1 MATPRRRVP
10 VVALCFAALAFEG
23 YDLVSYGSVLPQLL
37 ASDDWHIGPE
47 MAGLIG
53 TLTVIGMLIGSL
65 LSGGL
70 ADYVGRRVL
79 TASSCAWFSVW
90 MIGCALAP
98 NGQMLGVARFCVGLG
113 IGAFVPLIAALAV
126 EASPSGKGNRNSAIA
141 WAGYPVGGVV
151 AALIGYVALEPLG
164 ARFLFA
170 LGSLPLVTL
179 VPLMMW
185 GMPELDNRR
194 QARQRK
200 NARPARVPRPEAHGA
215 GHASGPLLLFIDGAW
230 VRTCIFGLMSACGL
244 MLTYGLNTWLPEL
257 MRANGYDLGPALMF
271 LVVLNLGAAVVPPIL
286 GWRAD
291 ANGPRLVIT
300 CVFLAASVSLLAL
313 IATLPLLLLYALVF
327 VAGAGTLGA
336 QLLLPGFVATE
347 YSTASRVAALSWI
360 SCAGRIGALGGPTLI
375 GFLIAADGDPQSSFF
390 VFAGFGVLGAI
401 LAVLLPGRRNGSG
414 RTGVDGPG
422 ESELG
427 APKITT
433 SAADVH
439 SL

>member
-1 MATPRRRVP
+1 MPTPRRRVP
-10 VVALCFAALAFEG
+10 VVALCFIALAFEG
-23 YDLVSYGSVLPQLL
+23 YDLVAYGSVLPQLL
-37 ASDDWHIGPE
+37 ASDGWDIGPE

-65 LSGGL
+65 LSGGA

-98 NGQMLGVARFCVGLG
+98 NGQVLGFARFCVGLG

-126 EASPSGKGNRNSAIA
+126 EAAPSGKGNRNSAIA
-141 WAGYPVGGVV
+141 WAGYPVGGVI
-151 AALIGYVALEPLG
+151 AALVGYVALEPLG

-170 LGSLPLVTL
+170 LGSIPLMTL
-179 VPLMMW
+179 VPLMVW
-185 GMPELDNRR
+185 GMPELDDPQRSRR
-194 QARQRK
+194 RE
-200 NARPARVPRPEAHGA
+200 NARTTRARRRETQNA
-215 GHASGPLLLFIDGAW
+215 GHVSGPPLLFVDGAW

-257 MRANGYDLGPALMF
+257 MRANGYDLGPALLF
-271 LVVLNLGAAVVPPIL
+271 LVVLNVGAAVVPPIL

-291 ANGPRLVIT
+291 VNGPRFVIA
-300 CVFLAASVSLLAL
+300 CVFLAASVSLVAL
-313 IATLPLLLLYALVF
+313 IAPLPLLVLYALVF

-375 GFLIAADGDPQSSFF
+375 GFLIAADGDPRTSFF
-390 VFAGFGVLGAI
+390 VFAGFGILGA
-401 LAVLLPGRRNGSG
+401 LLTVLLPRRRNGSG
-414 RTGVDGPG
+414 RAGISGPG
-422 ESELG
+422 GSELG
-427 APKITT
+427 TPASRT
-433 SAADVH
+433 STADVH